1 MGLNAISRFFLTK
14 NWQVCFIAG
23 ALFITDLSLAEG
35 EKNQTWYQIEVI
47 VATRIAP
54 DDSLEFFPSDPAP
67 IPSGSRVLAEFNAD
81 IGNPF
86 QLDNEEFISLP
97 LDLRIL
103 NNEANALTDDDRYD
117 VLLHQ
122 SWRQILTGNKAI
134 NWIDIKGGHTWGG
147 HQQLEGRLG
156 FSKGRFLHIFS
167 DLHLNQFQS
176 LTSDMSQRAIR
187 NPLHDTKSTIE
198 LGIKARYSLVQRR
211 KMRSKELHYLDHP
224 KLVLLVKV
232 IPYTPAQTMITK
244 DSAITTIPAIQSTS
258 TLSASSSLVI
268 TPEPQSTLA
277 VPKVPSNADEK
288 LEESPPPK
296 ADPAL

>member
-1 MGLNAISRFFLTK
+1 MGLRANLRFLLNK
-14 NWQVCFIAG
+14 YLHVCFISW
-23 ALFITDLSLAEG
+23 ALLLPDLSLAASD
-35 EKNQTWYQIEVI
+35 KNQTWYQIEVI
-47 VATRIAP
+47 VAKRI
-54 DDSLEFFPSDPAP
+54 DQNISLEAFPSEPAS
-67 IPSGSRVLAEFNAD
+67 ITSGSRVLAEFNAD

-103 NNEANALTDDDRYD
+103 NNEVKALTNNDQYD

-122 SWRQILTGNKAI
+122 SWRQILIGNKAI
-134 NWIDIKGGHTWGG
+134 NWINIGSGYSWGG

-176 LTSDMSQRAIR
+176 FATDMSQRASR
-187 NPLHDTKSTIE
+187 QSLQLDRSLAPQ
-198 LGIKARYSLVQRR
+198 IKTRYSLVQRR

-232 IPYTPAQTMITK
+232 IPYTPAETMINT
-244 DSAITTIPAIQSTS
+244 DAIITTIPAMEI
-258 TLSASSSLVI
+258 
-268 TPEPQSTLA
+268 TLA
-277 VPKVPSNADEK
+277 DPTELNGAEEK
-288 LEESPPPK
+288 PVAPAAPIV
-296 ADPAL
+296 DPTL

>member
-1 MGLNAISRFFLTK
+1 MGLRANLRFLLNKYLHVCCIS
-14 NWQVCFIAG
+14 W
-23 ALFITDLSLAEG
+23 ALLVPDLSLAASD
-35 EKNQTWYQIEVI
+35 KNQTWYQIEVI
-47 VATRIAP
+47 VAKRI
-54 DDSLEFFPSDPAP
+54 DQNISLEAFPSEPAA
-67 IPSGSRVLAEFNAD
+67 IASGSRVLAEFNAD

-103 NNEANALTDDDRYD
+103 NNEVKALTNNDQYD

-122 SWRQILTGNKAI
+122 SWRQILIGNKAI
-134 NWIDIKGGHTWGG
+134 NWINIGSGYSWGG

-176 LTSDMSQRAIR
+176 FATDMSQRASR
-187 NPLHDTKSTIE
+187 QSLQLDRSLAPQ
-198 LGIKARYSLVQRR
+198 IKTRYSLVQRR

-232 IPYTPAQTMITK
+232 IPYTPAETMINT
-244 DSAITTIPAIQSTS
+244 DAIITTIPAMEI
-258 TLSASSSLVI
+258 
-268 TPEPQSTLA
+268 TLA
-277 VPKVPSNADEK
+277 DPTKLNGVEEK
-288 LEESPPPK
+288 PEAPAAPIV
-296 ADPAL
+296 DPTL

>member
-1 MGLNAISRFFLTK
+1 LFLP
-14 NWQVCFIAG
+14 
-23 ALFITDLSLAEG
+23 DLRLAASD
-35 EKNQTWYQIEVI
+35 KNQTWYQIEVI
-47 VATRIAP
+47 VAKRI
-54 DDSLEFFPSDPAP
+54 DQNISLEAFPSEPAS
-67 IPSGSRVLAEFNAD
+67 ITSGSRVLAEFNAD

-103 NNEANALTDDDRYD
+103 NNEVKALTNNDQYD

-122 SWRQILTGNKAI
+122 SWRQILIGNKAI
-134 NWIDIKGGHTWGG
+134 NWINIGSGYSWGG

-176 LTSDMSQRAIR
+176 FATDMSQRASR
-187 NPLHDTKSTIE
+187 QSLQLDRSLAPQ
-198 LGIKARYSLVQRR
+198 IKTRYSLVQRR

-232 IPYTPAQTMITK
+232 IPYTPAETMINT
-244 DSAITTIPAIQSTS
+244 DAIITTIPAMEI
-258 TLSASSSLVI
+258 
-268 TPEPQSTLA
+268 TLA
-277 VPKVPSNADEK
+277 DPTELNGAEEK
-288 LEESPPPK
+288 PEAPAAPIV
-296 ADPAL
+296 DPTL

>member
-1 MGLNAISRFFLTK
+1 MGLRANLRFLLNKYLHVCCISL
-14 NWQVCFIAG
+14 
-23 ALFITDLSLAEG
+23 ALLLPDLSLAASD
-35 EKNQTWYQIEVI
+35 KNQTWYQIEVI
-47 VATRIAP
+47 VAKRI
-54 DDSLEFFPSDPAP
+54 DQNISLEAFPFEPAS
-67 IPSGSRVLAEFNAD
+67 ITSGSRVLAEFNAD

-103 NNEANALTDDDRYD
+103 NNEVKALTNNDQYD

-122 SWRQILTGNKAI
+122 SWRQILIGNKAI
-134 NWIDIKGGHTWGG
+134 NWINIGSGYSWGG

-176 LTSDMSQRAIR
+176 FATDMSQRTIR
-187 NPLHDTKSTIE
+187 QSLQLDRSLAPQ
-198 LGIKARYSLVQRR
+198 IKTRYSLVQRR

-232 IPYTPAQTMITK
+232 IPYTPAETMINT
-244 DSAITTIPAIQSTS
+244 DAIIATIPAMEI
-258 TLSASSSLVI
+258 
-268 TPEPQSTLA
+268 TLA
-277 VPKVPSNADEK
+277 DPTELNGVEEK
-288 LEESPPPK
+288 PVAPAAPIV
-296 ADPAL
+296 DPTL